1 MYEIVFIMGKS
12 SSGKD
17 SIYKKLKEDDKLG
30 LTNVVLYTTRPR
42 RDGETDGVEYNFVT
56 DEKEQEMEKL
66 NKIIELRCYNTA
78 YGVWKYFTAD
88 DGQIDLNSGSRYIV
102 IGTLEAYEQ
111 FINYFG
117 KEHIL
122 PIYIEVDDRI
132 RLQRAID
139 RENQQKS
146 PKYIELCRRFLA
158 DDKDFG
164 EDKLKQAGIVKRF
177 SNNGNIEDCINMI
190 KKEILK

>member
-111 FINYFG
+111 FIRYFG

>member
-66 NKIIELRCYNTA
+66 NKIIELSCYNTA

-111 FINYFG
+111 FIRYFG

>member
-78 YGVWKYFTAD
+78 
-88 DGQIDLNSGSRYIV
+88 
-102 IGTLEAYEQ
+102 
-111 FINYFG
+111 
-117 KEHIL
+117 
-122 PIYIEVDDRI
+122 
-132 RLQRAID
+132 
-139 RENQQKS
+139 
-146 PKYIELCRRFLA
+146 
-158 DDKDFG
+158 
-164 EDKLKQAGIVKRF
+164 
-177 SNNGNIEDCINMI
+177 
-190 KKEILK
+190 

>member
-78 YGVWKYFTAD
+78 YGVWKYFTAV

-111 FINYFG
+111 FISYFG

>member
-17 SIYKKLKEDDKLG
+17 SIYKRLKDDKKLG

-56 DEKEQEMEKL
+56 DEREQEMERL
-66 NKIIELRCYNTA
+66 NKIIELRCYDTV

-88 DGQIDLNSGSRYIV
+88 DGQIDLNSGKRYIV

-111 FINYFG
+111 FKSYFG

-122 PIYIEVDDRI
+122 PIYIQVDDGI

-139 RENQQKS
+139 REKQQKS

-164 EDKLKQAGIVKRF
+164 EDKLKQSGIVKRF

>member
-111 FINYFG
+111 FISYFG

-146 PKYIELCRRFLA
+146 PKYIELCRIFLA

-164 EDKLKQAGIVKRF
+164 EDKLRQAGIVKRF

>member
-111 FINYFG
+111 FISYFG
-117 KEHIL
+117 KDHIL

-139 RENQQKS
+139 RENQTIEAFGSDEMKVLALQWHPERKFETANALEETRKLVVNFIQKH
-146 PKYIELCRRFLA
+146 
-158 DDKDFG
+158 
-164 EDKLKQAGIVKRF
+164 
-177 SNNGNIEDCINMI
+177 I
-190 KKEILK
+190 K

>member
-1 MYEIVFIMGKS
+1 M
-12 SSGKD
+12 
-17 SIYKKLKEDDKLG
+17 
-30 LTNVVLYTTRPR
+30 
-42 RDGETDGVEYNFVT
+42 T

-111 FINYFG
+111 FIRYFG